1 MIKIEDVDL
10 TPNPQA
16 LKFVLGS
23 TLLKHEARNFVS
35 KEEAINDPLASGI
48 FNIDGVK
55 SIFYMENFVT
65 IEKEKEAGWGNI
77 QKPLI
82 SLLEKFELKDI
93 PAEKELEDYKEET
106 GELVA
111 KIGEVLDQKVKPA
124 LAGDGG
130 GLNLISVVGK
140 IVTIHYQ
147 GACGSC
153 PSSING
159 TLRAIEGLLQ
169 RDVDSSIRVIAG

>member
-1 MIKIEDVDL
+1 MLKIEDVDL

-16 LKFVLGS
+16 LKFVVNE
-23 TLLKHEARNFVS
+23 TLLKFEARNFTN
-35 KEEAINDPLASGI
+35 KDEAIEDSLASGI
-48 FNIDGVK
+48 FDIEGVK
-55 SIFYMENFVT
+55 SVFYMENFITV
-65 IEKEKEAGWGNI
+65 EKDKETGWGNI

-82 SLLEKFELKDI
+82 SLLDNFEVSSI
-93 PAEKELEDYKEET
+93 PAEKDVPELNEKT
-106 GELVA
+106 SELVQ
-111 KIGEVLDQKVKPA
+111 KINEVLDVKVRPA

-130 GLNLISVVGK
+130 GLRLVSVSGK

-153 PSSING
+153 PSAING

-169 RDVDSSIRVIAG
+169 RDVDPSIRVIAG